1 MLKELVRKNRS
12 YRRFDGKHQINIK
25 TLIEL
30 INLARFCASAANI
43 QPIRFHLSNSATTNS
58 KIFETLSWA
67 GFLTDWDGPEEDET
81 PSAYITLLSESTP
94 KYLLYDAG
102 IVSQTILLGASEL
115 GLGGCIIGSIDK
127 DKLKENLN
135 FSFNY
140 NIISVIALG
149 KPIEEVKLHDTSDET
164 RLRYWRDENIHYVPK
179 LKSEKLV
186 VNYFELM

>member
-1 MLKELVRKNRS
+1 MLLELVRKNRS
-12 YRRFDGKHQINIK
+12 YRRFDGKHQINSR

-30 INLARFCASAANI
+30 INLARLCASAANI
-43 QPIRFHLSNSATTNS
+43 QPIRYHLSNSAETNS

-67 GFLTDWDGPEEDET
+67 GFLTDWNGPEQSEA

-94 KYLLYDAG
+94 KYFMYDAG
-102 IVSQTILLGASEL
+102 IVSQTILLGATEL
-115 GLGGCIIGSIDK
+115 GLGGCIIGSINK

-135 FSFNY
+135 FSYNY

-149 KPIEEVKLHDTSDET
+149 KPAEDVQITDTADET
-164 RLRYWRDENIHYVPK
+164 RLRYWRDENIHFVPK

-186 VNYFELM
+186 VNYYELA